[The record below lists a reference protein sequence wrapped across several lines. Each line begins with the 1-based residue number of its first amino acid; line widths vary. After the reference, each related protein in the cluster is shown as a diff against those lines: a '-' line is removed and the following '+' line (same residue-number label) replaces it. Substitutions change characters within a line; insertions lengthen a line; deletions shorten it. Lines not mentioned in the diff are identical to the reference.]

1 MQRKQI
7 CTPKTEPQIRKPC
20 CRTATGK
27 PCTIDRSDRGS
38 HDQIGPDAALLES
51 NCHPDLD

>member
-27 PCTIDRSDRGS
+27 PCTIDRSNRGS